1 MWHSALDARNSA
13 STNTKK
19 QNTFATMLAKIVVS
33 NDAFICIQILHVE
46 VWLAEPWPCAWT
58 LASKGVCWWGV
69 WCLLG
74 KVGFSV
80 DRVEDKKSIQKILY
94 LQTQV
99 TLQHATWLPAPGD
112 SGKCTLTQTNHRPE
126 KEGCVYQ
133 TIHTKCLTQQL
144 IRWHYEQSAGEEKLL
159 RNVNLYLH
167 QAQNRLPY
175 RTNTDPWHNIN
186 TIF

>member
-1 MWHSALDARNSA
+1 M
-13 STNTKK
+13 
-19 QNTFATMLAKIVVS
+19 
-33 NDAFICIQILHVE
+33 
-46 VWLAEPWPCAWT
+46 
-58 LASKGVCWWGV
+58 
-69 WCLLG
+69 
-74 KVGFSV
+74 

-167 QAQNRLPY
+167 QAQNRLHY
-175 RTNTDPWHNIN
+175 RTNTDP
-186 TIF
+186 